1 MTSIGKPTA
10 QPPSQR
16 LPATVGQAVEE
27 RFSYAMHELGNSGI
41 ECGDA
46 VPPLA
51 LPAAS
56 VPKAA
61 DAVPNGAALAAAS
74 AWVAQSMQPPRNVP
88 RRRLR
93 EHGQPGHPPPPPVD
107 QKGGAAN
114 A

>member
-27 RFSYAMHELGNSGI
+27 RFSCAMHGLENSGI

-74 AWVAQSMQPPRNVP
+74 AWVAQSMQPPRNGP

-93 EHGQPGHPPPPPVD
+93 EYGQPQPSPVD
-107 QKGGAAN
+107 QKGGATN